1 MTRYPGRDHPA
12 RKGEGMTQSLKDE
25 FEDWWRGIC
34 LKGDPL
40 HQPNLVRDAFV
51 AGAQA
56 VMKRYDAAI
65 IEFEKLRP

>member
-1 MTRYPGRDHPA
+1 
-12 RKGEGMTQSLKDE
+12 MTQSLKDE